1 MPRLLAY
8 VDAQLEESFSHSLQT
23 AEQGQGQLELDV
35 GLTGHLPCGRL
46 LHGGSFLLADMDI
59 APSTTDEARKEP
71 SLYVRIAACY
81 GTSPPSGSRVVPA
94 ACHDLHIAHP
104 TLRVISQVGKV
115 ADTVFE
121 AGDVTTRH
129 YTYTGANQ
137 RSNGIGLSGDPVIAS
152 NGTFLRYRS

>member
-35 GLTGHLPCGRL
+35 GLTGRLPCGRL

-81 GTSPPSGSRVVPA
+81 GTSPGALDDLTFMYHMGARLAATDEWPEWSATSEFRAIREQQRPA
-94 ACHDLHIAHP
+94 
-104 TLRVISQVGKV
+104 R
-115 ADTVFE
+115 
-121 AGDVTTRH
+121 
-129 YTYTGANQ
+129 
-137 RSNGIGLSGDPVIAS
+137 
-152 NGTFLRYRS
+152 